1 MAEHDQDNRLPTTL
15 AERFEKYRTE
25 VQQIVTRGLEHPRY
39 ELKRSATI
47 SREQLPD
54 RLDFVKLIQGLAN
67 AHIAE
72 ERFIIIGADKK
83 ERKFYDIENAA
94 EFDPAK
100 VSQVLSKYL
109 DPQPRFEVFN
119 DVRANSGESYVLI
132 VLSPDQPRPI
142 VVVCEGSTEKRL
154 HFRLGDIWIKK
165 NTNLQTAT
173 RADLN
178 TMYEDS
184 INRRVDEEAES
195 RARRRFE
202 HFRDEFGSVFAM
214 QAAPLAPTPE
224 LLVGTKPHL
233 LKFVEITIA
242 TGNVL
247 SFKMLLEMGRERL
260 VDRWDLHQ
268 VDGPGMPVD
277 VETWITELAQFYQ
290 DEFVPALESSVHLG
304 MQIIKYDASPE
315 WLSLVVE
322 ALIET
327 FETCRRL
334 DRLKS
339 SVISANSRALNFSR
353 PAYEVYIGIRTLA
366 TYAFMRKRTKY
377 LKEILPR
384 FVRLLTQ
391 DNSAQAYVPILFWP
405 FSGRLE
411 FPDMRGGR
419 NLTLWN
425 ERIQSAWGS
434 YFGTFE
440 KFLNAASQLEFVL
453 EFNSY
458 VFEVVQNP
466 QVNKLRE
473 EWGEGYLDTC
483 PIFGLITSTRWY
495 RWQSNSTIF

>member
-1 MAEHDQDNRLPTTL
+1 
-15 AERFEKYRTE
+15 
-25 VQQIVTRGLEHPRY
+25 
-39 ELKRSATI
+39 
-47 SREQLPD
+47 
-54 RLDFVKLIQGLAN
+54 
-67 AHIAE
+67 
-72 ERFIIIGADKK
+72 
-83 ERKFYDIENAA
+83 
-94 EFDPAK
+94 
-100 VSQVLSKYL
+100 
-109 DPQPRFEVFN
+109 
-119 DVRANSGESYVLI
+119 
-132 VLSPDQPRPI
+132 
-142 VVVCEGSTEKRL
+142 
-154 HFRLGDIWIKK
+154 
-165 NTNLQTAT
+165 
-173 RADLN
+173 
-178 TMYEDS
+178 
-184 INRRVDEEAES
+184 
-195 RARRRFE
+195 
-202 HFRDEFGSVFAM
+202 M

-224 LLVGTKPHL
+224 LLAGTKPHL

-473 EWGEGYLDTC
+473 EWGGRVFGYLPDFWANHLDPVVPLAEQLYDILKAC
-483 PIFGLITSTRWY
+483 SNFPSDLAIEKHAFDLILTPLSADGRLLFLGGFLGHLRT
-495 RWQSNSTIF
+495 WQAQAMMQQRRFPFLFEWPARLKAIVDAHRRANETH